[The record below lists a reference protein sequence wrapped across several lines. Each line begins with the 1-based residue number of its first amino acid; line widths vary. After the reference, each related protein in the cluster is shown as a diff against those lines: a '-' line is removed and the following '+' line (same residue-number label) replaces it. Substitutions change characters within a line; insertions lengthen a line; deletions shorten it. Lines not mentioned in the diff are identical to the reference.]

1 MAISHALEQIM
12 IKQTLAAAYV
22 ERSRI
27 ELEAERL
34 QKQIK
39 LAKAELKVVRLNA
52 RALRVRERQA
62 AAHAEVF
69 RLERKCEDAA

>member
-1 MAISHALEQIM
+1 MAISHVLELIM

-34 QKQIK
+34 QEQLK
-39 LAKAELKVVRLNA
+39 LAKAVLKVVRLNA
-52 RALRVRERQA
+52 RARWVRERQA
-62 AAHAEVF
+62 AADEKVF
-69 RLERKCEDAA
+69 RLERQYDAA